1 MIKAVFF
8 DLDGT
13 LYDRDAFVADLFS
26 YQFEIFR
33 TELDGVGKDQFVQRL
48 LELENHGY
56 GSKLKAYRQAA
67 EEWGAGPELA
77 GRLLEH
83 FWSDYDGRCK
93 VDPATPKPRL
103 PDDTRTTLE
112 TLQEHRK
119 KLGVITNGSAAR
131 QSKKLEFLRISSVF
145 DTVLI
150 SGSEGVRKPESE
162 IFHRALERC
171 GVEQGEA
178 LFVGDHPEVDVA
190 GAKRAGLV
198 AVWRF
203 VPYWTLT
210 TDNVPTVHRLAEI
223 LPLCLNDQ

>member
-13 LYDRDAFVADLFS
+13 LYDRDAFVADLIS
-26 YQFEIFR
+26 YQFEVFR
-33 TELDGVGKDQFVQRL
+33 TELEGVGKDQFVQRV

-56 GSKLKAYRQAA
+56 GSKLEAYRRAT
-67 EEWGAGPELA
+67 EECGGGPELA
-77 GRLLEH
+77 ARLVEH
-83 FWSDYDGRCK
+83 FWSAYDGRHK
-93 VDPATPKPRL
+93 VDPAMPTLRL
-103 PDDTRTTLE
+103 PDDTRTTLQ
-112 TLQEHRK
+112 TLREHRK
-119 KLGVITNGSAAR
+119 KLGVITNGAVSR
-131 QSKKLEFLRISSVF
+131 QRQKLEFLGISSVF

-150 SGSEGVRKPESE
+150 SESEGVRKPESA

-198 AVWRF
+198 AVWKF

-210 TDNVPTVHRLAEI
+210 TDKVPTVHRLNEI
-223 LPLCLNDQ
+223 LPICLNDQ

>member
-26 YQFEIFR
+26 YQFEVFR
-33 TELDGVGKDQFVQRL
+33 TELNGVGKEQFVQRL

-56 GSKLKAYRQAA
+56 GSKLKAYRRAV

-77 GRLLEH
+77 ARLLEP
-83 FWSDYDGRCK
+83 FWSDYDGRYK
-93 VDPATPKPRL
+93 VDPAMPRLRL

-112 TLQEHRK
+112 TLQEYRK

-131 QSKKLEFLRISSVF
+131 QSKKLEFLGISSVF
-145 DTVLI
+145 DTILI
-150 SGSEGVRKPESE
+150 SGSEGVRKPEAE

-198 AVWRF
+198 AVWKF

-210 TDNVPTVHRLAEI
+210 TDNVPTVHRLTEI